1 MTDAELQ
8 RSQNKGGNFSKTLF
22 LGFTL
27 FVVTALTGLILGG
40 VQYVTADAIAKTIQK
55 EKDDA
60 LKAVLPDADS
70 FASIPLTASAD
81 QHIKDVQ
88 EARKGSDVIGWCVAV
103 TAKGY
108 SGAIDILA
116 GVRSDGTLSAVRILN
131 HSETPG
137 LGAKA
142 QLPPFY
148 GQFENKKDLP
158 LNVVKQPVSAQNEI
172 QAISGATITS
182 SAVASGVNIA
192 VEYCS
197 SLSVRKE

>member
-131 HSETPG
+131 HSETRG
-137 LGAKA
+137 LALKRSCR
-142 QLPPFY
+142 LFT
-148 GQFENKKDLP
+148 D
-158 LNVVKQPVSAQNEI
+158 
-172 QAISGATITS
+172 S
-182 SAVASGVNIA
+182 SRIKRI
-192 VEYCS
+192 CP
-197 SLSVRKE
+197 